1 MKQTGKFPFKEANA
15 LDLFNLIEN
24 KYLKPNQ
31 IDFVVLKRIGVAQ
44 NLDSGASEEDVRR
57 VIKYFRFNRKD
68 ETPEAFQ
75 AAIESFEHVF
85 LIPAKRGATDV
96 AFWFNGDFDR
106 LMEFINESY
115 DDLEKKIEARKE
127 RARRTKEINKATSL
141 ARQGI
146 STLLFYGFPSE
157 KVASVLK
164 EILDEEIIK
173 SVVQS

>member
-1 MKQTGKFPFKEANA
+1 MKQTLQLPFAHANA
-15 LDLFNLIEN
+15 LDLFKYIET
-24 KYLKPNQ
+24 KYLKPNR
-31 IDFVVLKRIGVAQ
+31 ISFVVLNRIGIASSL
-44 NLDSGASEEDVRR
+44 NAGASEEGVRR
-57 VIKYFRFNRKD
+57 IIKNFKFNRKN

-75 AAIESFEHVF
+75 AAIESFEHVV
-85 LIPAKRGATDV
+85 LIPAKRCATDV

-106 LMEFINESY
+106 LIEFINASY
-115 DDLEKKIEARKE
+115 DDLEKKIEVRKMG
-127 RARRTKEINKATSL
+127 AHRTKAIRKATGL

-146 STLLFYGFPSE
+146 STLLFYGLPSE